1 MLTNVAAIVL
11 AGGQGT
17 RLWPLTQKR
26 AKPAVPIAGKFR
38 LIDIAMSNCLHSDV
52 RKMYVLTQ
60 FASESLHRHINQT
73 YLFPAWSTG
82 FTQILAAQQTMENK
96 DWYQG
101 TADAVRQNL
110 AYLDSKEFDYYL
122 ILSGD
127 HLYRMDYREML
138 KTHQQSGADV
148 TVSVL
153 PVSREK
159 AAQFGVLQTD
169 INGRISAFYEK
180 PKDEQ
185 ILERF
190 TPDPAWLQ
198 RQGWSKQADVLL
210 ASMGIYIFSRRALFK
225 MLQDSSA
232 GDFGRGI
239 FPEAIERYHVQAHY
253 FDDYWEDIGTI
264 RSFYDAMINLTEPE
278 PKFDF
283 YREDRPVYTHARFL
297 PGARIDECTVH
308 ESVICDAA
316 RLDHATISKSII
328 GIRSRVTTGAR
339 LEHVY
344 LMGADYMES
353 VQESRAAGKIP
364 LGVGENSIIEDALI
378 DKNARIGRNV
388 TMLRAGR
395 RRNADEELFSI
406 RDGILIVPKGTEIPD
421 GANLQ

>member
-1 MLTNVAAIVL
+1 MLINVAAIVL

-17 RLWPLTQKR
+17 RLWPLTEKR

-38 LIDIAMSNCLHSDV
+38 LIDIAMSNCLHSDI

-82 FTQILAAQQTMENK
+82 FTQILAAQQTVENK

-110 AYLDSKEFDYYL
+110 TFLAGKEFEYYL

-138 KTHQQSGADV
+138 KTHQQTGADV

-153 PVSREK
+153 PIEREK
-159 AAQFGVLQTD
+159 AGQFGVLKTD
-169 INGRISAFYEK
+169 SDGRISAFYEK

-185 ILERF
+185 TLDLF
-190 TPDPAWLQ
+190 TPNPDWLNKHGWKK
-198 RQGWSKQADVLL
+198 QGDVLL
-210 ASMGIYIFSRRALFK
+210 ASMGIYIFSRQALFG
-225 MLQDSSA
+225 MLQASDAS
-232 GDFGRGI
+232 DFGKGI

-253 FDDYWEDIGTI
+253 FNDYWEDIGTI
-264 RSFYDAMINLTEPE
+264 RAFYDAMINLTERKPR
-278 PKFDF
+278 FDF
-283 YREDRPVYTHARFL
+283 YCEDRPVYTHARFL
-297 PGARIDECTVH
+297 PGARVDECCVH

-316 RLDHATISKSII
+316 RLDHATIDKSII
-328 GIRSRVTTGAR
+328 GIRSRVTAGAHLSR
-339 LEHVY
+339 VY

-353 VQESRAAGKIP
+353 EEESRRMGKIP
-364 LGVGENSIIEDALI
+364 IGVGENSVIEDALI
-378 DKNARIGRNV
+378 DKNARIGQNV
-388 TMLRAGR
+388 VMRREGR
-395 RRNADEELFSI
+395 RRNADEALFAI

-421 GANLQ
+421 GMVLQ